1 MVTSGAPLPAALVR
15 ALLNAGALAVV
26 LPGECVPRVADLPGF
41 FTAFYGELHRLLHRL
56 LAPPLEALPGRPPKR
71 PPGQV
76 VREALRA
83 AGGLVPA
90 LARAF
95 ACVEPPRQA
104 GGPSSAAAVGGGG
117 AGSGR
122 SSTQ

>member
-1 MVTSGAPLPAALVR
+1 MTSGAPLPAALVR

-26 LPGECVPRVADLPGF
+26 LPGEGVPRVADFPG
-41 FTAFYGELHRLLHRL
+41 FTAFYGELHRLL
-56 LAPPLEALPGRPPKR
+56 APPLEAFPGRPPKR

-76 VREALRA
+76 VCEALRA
-83 AGGLVPA
+83 AGGLVPT

-95 ACVEPPRQA
+95 ACVDPPRQA
-104 GGPSSAAAVGGGG
+104 GGPSGAAAAGGGG

-122 SSTQ
+122 FRSSTQ

>member
-1 MVTSGAPLPAALVR
+1 VVTSGAPLPAALVR

-26 LPGECVPRVADLPGF
+26 LPGEGVPRVADFPGF
-41 FTAFYGELHRLLHRL
+41 FTAFYGELHRLL
-56 LAPPLEALPGRPPKR
+56 APPLEAFPGRPPKR

-76 VREALRA
+76 VCEALRA
-83 AGGLVPA
+83 AGGLVPT

-95 ACVEPPRQA
+95 ACVDPPRQA
-104 GGPSSAAAVGGGG
+104 GGPSGAAAAGGGG

-122 SSTQ
+122 FRSSTQ

>member
-41 FTAFYGELHRLLHRL
+41 FTAFYGELHRLL
-56 LAPPLEALPGRPPKR
+56 APPLEALPGRPPR

-104 GGPSSAAAVGGGG
+104 GGPSGAAAAGGGG

-122 SSTQ
+122 FRSSTQ

>member
-41 FTAFYGELHRLLHRL
+41 FTAFYGELHRLLAL
-56 LAPPLEALPGRPPKR
+56 PLEALPARPPKKR

-83 AGGLVPA
+83 AGGLLPA

-104 GGPSSAAAVGGGG
+104 GGPSGAAAAGGGG
-117 AGSGR
+117 AGSSRFR

>member
-26 LPGECVPRVADLPGF
+26 LPDEGVPRVADFPGF
-41 FTAFYGELHRLLHRL
+41 FTAFYGELHRLL
-56 LAPPLEALPGRPPKR
+56 APPLEAFPGRPPKR

-76 VREALRA
+76 VCEALRA
-83 AGGLVPA
+83 AGGLVPT
-90 LARAF
+90 RAF
-95 ACVEPPRQA
+95 ACVDPPRQA
-104 GGPSSAAAVGGGG
+104 GGPSGAAAAGGGG

-122 SSTQ
+122 FRSSTQ

>member
-41 FTAFYGELHRLLHRL
+41 FTAFYGELHRLLAL
-56 LAPPLEALPGRPPKR
+56 PLEALPARPPKKR

-90 LARAF
+90 LAWARAL
-95 ACVEPPRQA
+95 PRP
-104 GGPSSAAAVGGGG
+104 GGPRTPPGRG
-117 AGSGR
+117 AS
-122 SSTQ
+122 